1 MRVSVKPSGQNFTCC
16 RAAEAPGKKVCGKS
30 KKVVDK
36 DTLIG
41 YNIPCQQRRAA
52 PDKKNIGDLHGLFSK
67 KIDPSDIALIEETL
81 IEADFGYETV
91 CEIIDAIKSEYKR
104 DSQLQGRRAAE
115 IGAEVLARILEGSDG
130 ALAKSADS
138 NPSVVCLVGVNGAG
152 KTTTAAKL
160 AKILEADGGVVLGA
174 CDTFRAAANEQIRVW
189 ADRLGVRLV
198 ESAHGADAAATAWDC
213 WQAAKSDGAKW
224 LVLDTAGRLHTKEN
238 LMGELA
244 KIRRVLAKN
253 DPNAPQNSILVIDA
267 SLGSNSISQARAFH
281 KSFGLT
287 GIIVTKLDGTGKGG
301 ALAGIYRELKLP
313 ILYVGL
319 GEKVDDLQKFNIR
332 AYVNG
337 VFGLE

>member
-1 MRVSVKPSGQNFTCC
+1 MTPSNPNTSATASYRG
-16 RAAEAPGKKVCGKS
+16 
-30 KKVVDK
+30 
-36 DTLIG
+36 
-41 YNIPCQQRRAA
+41 AA
-52 PDKKNIGDLHGLFSK
+52 PRKSGRKSLLAYSK
-67 KIDPSDIALIEETL
+67 ART
-81 IEADFGYETV
+81 A
-91 CEIIDAIKSEYKR
+91 R
-104 DSQLQGRRAAE
+104 SQRAPTQTRLSFASS
-115 IGAEVLARILEGSDG
+115 GSTAR
-130 ALAKSADS
+130 
-138 NPSVVCLVGVNGAG
+138 G
-152 KTTTAAKL
+152 KPTTAAKL

>member
-1 MRVSVKPSGQNFTCC
+1 M
-16 RAAEAPGKKVCGKS
+16 
-30 KKVVDK
+30 
-36 DTLIG
+36 
-41 YNIPCQQRRAA
+41 
-52 PDKKNIGDLHGLFSK
+52 
-67 KIDPSDIALIEETL
+67 
-81 IEADFGYETV
+81 
-91 CEIIDAIKSEYKR
+91 
-104 DSQLQGRRAAE
+104 
-115 IGAEVLARILEGSDG
+115 LARILEGSDG
-130 ALAKSADS
+130 SLAKSADS

-213 WQAAKSDGAKW
+213 WQAAKSDGARW

-267 SLGSNSISQARAFH
+267 SLGSNSISSGARLPQVFRPHRNNRH
-281 KSFGLT
+281 KARRHGQ
-287 GIIVTKLDGTGKGG
+287 GRG
-301 ALAGIYRELKLP
+301 ARGHLP
-313 ILYVGL
+313 
-319 GEKVDDLQKFNIR
+319 R
-332 AYVNG
+332 AKTSDT
-337 VFGLE
+337 LCRARRKSRRPPKI